1 MELEKLKNEI
11 SIYQKE
17 NSALKDANSSLK
29 DEIITSFKEN
39 KLLNQ
44 KLTNLEKEMEKI
56 INKRLSSSKKNI
68 FFIFY
73 LYLFLIL

>member
-56 INKRLSSSKKNI
+56 IIKRLRSIKKN
-68 FFIFY
+68 FLFIFY
-73 LYLFLIL
+73 LY

>member
-1 MELEKLKNEI
+1 MELEELKNEI

-56 INKRLSSSKKNI
+56 INKRLSSSKQNI